1 MAEDASCRAKD
12 LVGDVR
18 NSMLAWGLPTVALVA
33 TAFAPPS
40 IRTPAWLIALV
51 WMGMACL
58 ANARRCGRTHCYLTG
73 PFFLV
78 MAMAVLFHGYGLV
91 PLGPHGWIWLGAVT
105 AVGTALLWTA
115 SEGLLG
121 RYSHRK
127 AVTSPSPRSVP
138 AARPVL
144 PPLYRT

>member
-1 MAEDASCRAKD
+1 MAADAYCRTKD
-12 LVGDVR
+12 WVGDVR
-18 NSMLAWGLPTVALVA
+18 SYVLAWGLPTVALVA

-51 WMGMACL
+51 WMGAACL
-58 ANARRCGRTHCYLTG
+58 ANARRCDRTHCYLTG

-78 MAMAVLFHGYGLV
+78 MAMAVLLHGAGLV
-91 PLGPHGWIWLGAVT
+91 PLGTHGWMWLGAT
-105 AVGTALLWTA
+105 ITGGAALLWTA

-127 AVTSPSPRSVP
+127 AVTSPSPRSAP
-138 AARPVL
+138 AVRPVP